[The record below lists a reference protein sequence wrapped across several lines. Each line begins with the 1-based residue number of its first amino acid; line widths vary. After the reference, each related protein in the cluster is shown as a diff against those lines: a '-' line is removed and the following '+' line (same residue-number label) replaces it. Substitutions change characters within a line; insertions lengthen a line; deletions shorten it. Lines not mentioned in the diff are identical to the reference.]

1 MNIRMIIPLL
11 ISLTSVMVLTSCAT
25 SGTNKLAQGGDM
37 TMADIYNQ
45 KTGGAVGTES
55 DLSSVKNQLNGM
67 KGATNQIVINPSA
80 YERSSSIN
88 RQFKQMDNPQI
99 GLYVFAHIVSSE
111 GDQEPVPGYT
121 TAFFMYKKNNFALP
135 SEQY

>member
-11 ISLTSVMVLTSCAT
+11 ISLTSVMVLTSCAM
-25 SGTNKLAQGGDM
+25 SGTNKLDQGGDL
-37 TMADIYNQ
+37 TMSDIYNQ

-55 DLSSVKNQLNGM
+55 ELSSVKNQLNGM
-67 KGATNQIVINPSA
+67 TGATNQIVINPSA

-99 GLYVFAHIVSSE
+99 GLYVFAHIVASE